1 MEMIKSMKII
11 IDKSM
16 ETKISQNR
24 GTLNIRRSSEGYKIS
39 DRMRIKGRKIPVKVH
54 TPGWWLTTDTSP
66 SAPLSQSDLSPPSLQ
81 SEMSSSSPPKAGTTY
96 VPESFP

>member
-1 MEMIKSMKII
+1 MIKSMKII

-39 DRMRIKGRKIPVKVH
+39 DRIWIK
-54 TPGWWLTTDTSP
+54 
-66 SAPLSQSDLSPPSLQ
+66 
-81 SEMSSSSPPKAGTTY
+81 
-96 VPESFP
+96 

>member
-1 MEMIKSMKII
+1 MLIDVSISVYLKKKDFIVKGNFFHQVGKTLFANLIMEMIKSMKII

-39 DRMRIKGRKIPVKVH
+39 DIIK
-54 TPGWWLTTDTSP
+54 
-66 SAPLSQSDLSPPSLQ
+66 
-81 SEMSSSSPPKAGTTY
+81 
-96 VPESFP
+96 